1 MKQYK
6 YNLIIGLPP
15 FLVVIV
21 SLFAVYVQ
29 FRDLNLI
36 GRWIAKNVF
45 SDILKE
51 ESGQDGS
58 PTWFFKDIDP
68 TPPKESTPRKLSSK
82 IRLTSLLLFA
92 WMLTGAILLLW

>member
-1 MKQYK
+1 MKQYE

-45 SDILKE
+45 PI
-51 ESGQDGS
+51 
-58 PTWFFKDIDP
+58 F
-68 TPPKESTPRKLSSK
+68 
-82 IRLTSLLLFA
+82 
-92 WMLTGAILLLW
+92 